1 MRATNPIIS
10 DGANEK
16 PGVVGRKKRIEC
28 AILYQQ
34 QAPCASCKSYRVCPL
49 DSHQKQGVMAIVRND
64 PASVVAWLRPA
75 EKARVIEELQLGGQM
90 HFEEAEE

>member
-1 MRATNPIIS
+1 M
-10 DGANEK
+10 K
-16 PGVVGRKKRIEC
+16 QRIEC

-34 QAPCASCKSYRVCPL
+34 LAPCANCKSYRVCPL

-75 EKARVIEELQLGGQM
+75 EKARVIEELLLDGQRGLESIMDGTLLDGQM
-90 HFEEAEE
+90 RFEEAEE